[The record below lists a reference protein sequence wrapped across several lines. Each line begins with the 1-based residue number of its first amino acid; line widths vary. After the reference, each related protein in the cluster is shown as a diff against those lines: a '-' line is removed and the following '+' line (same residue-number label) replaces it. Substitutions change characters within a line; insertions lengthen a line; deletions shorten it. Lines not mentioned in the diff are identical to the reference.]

1 MISNI
6 WTQCITI
13 LTIGYTI
20 VNIYQSRSIANY
32 EIKKIE
38 LEKMKIEYNKEI
50 EILKLNSYNK

>member
-50 EILKLNSYNK
+50 